1 MAVFIHFW
9 WFFQPIDIC
18 ISNLTFVCVC
28 VCMAVMAISIA
39 EDKNMISFLENWK
52 KNVLQRQWS
61 DLDADLRICNFS
73 NRYYE
78 LKTYLFKK
86 NTHTVPR
93 KEHSIKSFND
103 FIRNRLWILV
113 YFHFQH
119 TVCDPNSIQR
129 ISHAFFSDCS
139 LSAHQNGSSF
149 FFIFRPLNHAS
160 YF

>member
-1 MAVFIHFW
+1 M
-9 WFFQPIDIC
+9 
-18 ISNLTFVCVC
+18 
-28 VCMAVMAISIA
+28 
-39 EDKNMISFLENWK
+39 
-52 KNVLQRQWS
+52 QRQWS

-129 ISHAFFSDCS
+129 ISHAFFLIVAYRLIKMALPFFHFSPLEPRLVLLAFRLTYERNGNLFFQKKYLEHCESSRQLVKSIQLGS
-139 LSAHQNGSSF
+139 LVATFS
-149 FFIFRPLNHAS
+149 
-160 YF
+160 